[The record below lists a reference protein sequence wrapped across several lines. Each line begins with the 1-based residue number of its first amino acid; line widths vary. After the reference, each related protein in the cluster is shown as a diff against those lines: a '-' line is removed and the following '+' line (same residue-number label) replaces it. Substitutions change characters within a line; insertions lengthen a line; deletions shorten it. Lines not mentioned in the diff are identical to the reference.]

1 MDCSVLA
8 EISVTLRRSAQPQL
22 ARRGPRAQLGTHL
35 YLNVRRRFRK
45 MHVGAHILAVS
56 FGPTAHTPEWRDDR
70 PSQLGQRI
78 LEGPG
83 PRSGRAPDD
92 QSRGFQIAQS
102 SGKHALGNVSNVAA
116 QVPVPVRPFFQREED
131 LRRPSADKD
140 RAQLVYACCIFVVA
154 LAAFLSSRYNLVLG
168 AHEINLTRNVEM
180 LGVTSVAGFQSE
192 QRAGSTWT
200 R

>member
-1 MDCSVLA
+1 
-8 EISVTLRRSAQPQL
+8 
-22 ARRGPRAQLGTHL
+22 
-35 YLNVRRRFRK
+35 
-45 MHVGAHILAVS
+45 MHVCPHIHAVS

-70 PSQLGQRI
+70 PSPLGQRI

-83 PRSGRAPDD
+83 PGSGRAPGD

-140 RAQLVYACCIFVVA
+140 RAQLVDACGIFVVA

-168 AHEINLTRNVEM
+168 AHEINLILNVEM